1 MRIVML
7 SGLALAI
14 AVSLGSL
21 GSSPADAQT
30 SFELRKQQRAY
41 KQARPGYSKL
51 RKSDLIE
58 TKKFRD
64 PNLGFRAQG
73 EPFDNG
79 FFFETPRGPFG
90 GYTPYMH

>member
-1 MRIVML
+1 MRLVVSIIAA
-7 SGLALAI
+7 LALLAP
-14 AVSLGSL
+14 VVPT
-21 GSSPADAQT
+21 PANAQT

-41 KQARPGYSKL
+41 RQARPGYSRL

>member
-1 MRIVML
+1 MKSVL
-7 SGLALAI
+7 LAAAVAALATAFAPS
-14 AVSLGSL
+14 AV
-21 GSSPADAQT
+21 DAQT

-41 KQARPGYSKL
+41 RQARPGYSKL

-64 PNLGFRAQG
+64 PNLSFRAQG